1 MIVFHYLT
9 KPLICSILEPVP
21 DCFLTDPI
29 WQCIHGKHIRV
40 ALGPKFGSGNRMGYT
55 KIPLEFDN
63 PRRPSKVAMYWTDN
77 KSKWQHDYLTFDDLK
92 PGRPSKKGV
101 EVVVLHGDYKGHTFN
116 VNKVTRSDDTVT
128 LSTTSNAIVLPAT
141 HVCMSNHIWKEG
153 VAAASCSERF
163 VYVVCYGLASLRFIS
178 FSHVWTPS

>member
-9 KPLICSILEPVP
+9 YPLICNVLEPVP

-29 WQCIHGKHIRV
+29 WQYIHGKHIRV
-40 ALGPKFGSGNRMGYT
+40 ALGPKFGSSNQMGYT

-77 KSKWQHDYLTFDDLK
+77 KSKWQHDYLPFDGLK

-101 EVVVLHGDYKGHTFN
+101 EVVVLHGDYKGHAFN
-116 VNKVTRSDDTVT
+116 VNKVTRSNDTVT
-128 LSTTSNAIVLPAT
+128 LSNAIVLLAA
-141 HVCMSNHIWKEG
+141 HVCMVESHLEKG
-153 VAAASCSERF
+153 CSCSK
-163 VYVVCYGLASLRFIS
+163 LR
-178 FSHVWTPS
+178 

>member
-141 HVCMSNHIWKEG
+141 HVCMVESHLERG
-153 VAAASCSERF
+153 CSCSK
-163 VYVVCYGLASLRFIS
+163 LQ
-178 FSHVWTPS
+178 